1 MSSVQ
6 FRHGLPTLVALVV
19 AGMIGSGVFTTS
31 GYALEALGSAG
42 FVLAAWAVGGGI
54 AVCGAIAYGALV
66 ARLPESGGEYVYL
79 ARAVHP
85 FAGFLAGIVSLTAG
99 FSGAMAL
106 AALTC
111 ERYLPLPLPPW
122 LPPRT
127 FATAVILACGLA
139 HATAGRLAV
148 GVNTFI
154 VAVKMVVIAVLV
166 TAGELIIAGREPVAG
181 AAGPLP
187 AAGAFAA
194 AVMWIMFSYIG
205 FNQAVYIAAE
215 ADDPAR
221 TVPRALVVGTLV
233 TTAAYLLL
241 NHVVLHAAPYDAL
254 AGQADVAAVAARAL
268 AGTTFETALRWA
280 ITLATFTSVA
290 GMTMTGP
297 RVTACMAA
305 DGVFPHWYAGPVGLR
320 RAVLLHMALALALVH
335 EATIL
340 GLLGYLGVTLSLFS
354 ALTVA
359 TLWLP
364 ATPRAR
370 MGAEAGPSATPRA
383 AARLAAAV
391 YVAATLGCIALLA
404 RHDPW
409 QLAGTA
415 ATLLGGGLAWLLIG
429 RGARAR
435 DAAAPAPPP

>member
-1 MSSVQ
+1 VSSVQ
-6 FRHGLPTLVALVV
+6 SRHGLPTLVALVV

-31 GYALEALGSAG
+31 GYALESLGSPG

-127 FATAVILACGLA
+127 FATAVILVCGLA
-139 HATAGRLAV
+139 HATAGRFAV
-148 GVNTFI
+148 GVNTVI
-154 VAVKMVVIAVLV
+154 VALKMVVIAVLV
-166 TAGELIIAGREPVAG
+166 IAGEVIIAGREPVAV
-181 AAGPLP
+181 ATGPLP

-221 TVPRALVVGTLV
+221 TVPRALVIGTLV

-241 NHVVLHAAPYDAL
+241 NHVVLHAAPYGAL

-268 AGTTFETALRWA
+268 AGTTFETALRWV

-305 DGVFPHWYAGPVGLR
+305 DGVFPRWYTGPVGLR
-320 RAVLLHMALALALVH
+320 RAVLLHMVLALALIH

-340 GLLGYLGVTLSLFS
+340 GLLGYLGITLSLFS

-364 ATPRAR
+364 ATSRAR
-370 MGAEAGPSATPRA
+370 MHAEAGPSATPRA

-391 YVAATLGCIALLA
+391 YVAATLGFIALLA

-415 ATLLGGGLAWLLIG
+415 ATLLGGGLTWLLIG
-429 RGARAR
+429 RAARAR
-435 DAAAPAPPP
+435 DAAAPAAPP